1 MKNIMWVSGLLALVL
16 SVALPARA
24 CDECQLRK
32 EGTYLGQFTLLGNGT
47 VRSWVKYEKG
57 KPTSIGVTF
66 SETALSG
73 LKEAKDLPPKMP
85 MMAYRIALPPE
96 AKPTGFDHI
105 VLDWNPI
112 GHEPKGIYTAP
123 HFDFHFYTV
132 NDQARHK
139 ITAVGKDIA
148 ICEKKPEAR
157 FIPAGYIL
165 APGTAIPQMG
175 AHAVDTATPEL
186 HGQPFTQTFIYGYYN
201 GQMNFIEP
209 MVTLEYLK
217 TKPNFSTAVKVPQAY
232 NKSGFFPTR
241 YSISH
246 DPVRQEYSVALDSL
260 TWRKAA
266 PPTKLPIK
274 ATAKIT
280 GKAKSKPALKSAA
293 R

>member
-1 MKNIMWVSGLLALVL
+1 MKNIMWVGGLLAFAL
-16 SVALPARA
+16 SAGQTARA

-57 KPTSIGVTF
+57 KPTSLGVTF

-73 LKEAKDLPPKMP
+73 LKEAKDLPPQMP

-96 AKPTGFDHI
+96 AKATGFDHI

-112 GHEPKGIYTAP
+112 GHIPQGIYTVP
-123 HFDFHFYTV
+123 HFDFHFYTITDAMR
-132 NDQARHK
+132 NK

-157 FIPAGYIL
+157 FLPAGYII
-165 APGTAIPQMG
+165 PPDTAVPQMG
-175 AHAVDTATPEL
+175 AHAVDAATPEL

-201 GQMNFIEP
+201 GQMNFVEP
-209 MVTLEYLK
+209 MVALDYLK
-217 TKPNFSTAVKVPQAY
+217 TRPNFSTAVKVPQAY
-232 NKSGFFPTR
+232 SKNGFFPTR
-241 YSISH
+241 YSISY
-246 DPVRQEYSVALDSL
+246 DPVRQEYSVALNGL

-266 PPTKLPIK
+266 PANKAPAKAKVK
-274 ATAKIT
+274 ATT
-280 GKAKSKPALKSAA
+280 KPKTKTA
-293 R
+293 RR